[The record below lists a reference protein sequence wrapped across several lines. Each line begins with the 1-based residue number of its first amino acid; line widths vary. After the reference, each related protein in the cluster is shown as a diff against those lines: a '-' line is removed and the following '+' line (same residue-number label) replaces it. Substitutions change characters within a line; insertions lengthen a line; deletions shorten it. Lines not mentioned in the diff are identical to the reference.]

1 MNRPRSPLRQALL
14 ITAVALLVTASAI
27 WAPGLLDAASAVASA
42 QLKHRPNEAN
52 PFNIRFRDVTREAG
66 INFHHE
72 RAQSPQRLYPETMG
86 AGVAWI
92 DYDQDGYLD
101 AFFVN
106 SGYTPNF
113 HPTEPPQPALYRN
126 NGNGTFTDVTA
137 ASKIHTDGTMFF
149 GVAVG
154 DYDNDG
160 FPDIYMTGYRHSV
173 LLHNNGD
180 GTFTD
185 VTAKAGVGNDGNWG
199 TAAGWFDYDRDG
211 KLDLLVTNYVQFD
224 VDHPVVCGDWR
235 PGASKAPQVSA
246 YCHPDNFPGTS
257 PRLYHN
263 NGDGTFTDVTEK
275 AGLLN
280 KDGKSLAVVLAD
292 LNGDGW
298 PDIFIA
304 NDTQRNFVYINK
316 GDGTFRD
323 ASYTSGAGFSEDGR
337 AEAGMSAD
345 AADVMN
351 NSLPYLFVSHLDF
364 ELNRMYRN
372 NGDGTF
378 TDYTIASALGQS
390 NILNSAFGA
399 RFFDFDND
407 GWRDLLVVNGH
418 ILDNIS
424 LYHPEVAYEEEKKLY
439 RNTGQGHFVEA
450 TKSQG
455 PDFRSPRVGRGLA
468 VGDYDNDG
476 WQDFLVSNNG
486 QDAQLFHNDGGGPPF
501 RPGTPRPAA
510 GVRTPGADVDR
521 GVVGAPPFDSHKGG
535 SSAPTISP
543 SPPVQPSPALPPED
557 DRPSLRPK
565 PKTTSPPQ
573 NPPGADNPSGNVSP
587 PVLSPPNGSAAEA
600 PSPRQGAVST
610 VPKHDAAPGASAPE
624 GTPSLAPGG
633 VIDYRKGKD
642 KVDSGASDLRQGTD
656 LSVPKGA
663 ASTGA
668 SAPEAGSPKN
678 HWLAIRLIGT
688 KSNRDAIGARMKLVA
703 GDLISYDQSKGGM
716 SYCSAQDPRIFFGL
730 GSHKRADSLEI
741 WWPSGQ
747 HESLTNLPVDVFL
760 IIEEGSG
767 SANAVRY
774 H

>member
-1 MNRPRSPLRQALL
+1 MYPKFRIWSAEIIPRADAATARLRRAHPNSAHATQFFPHPARIISAMNCLRSPLKRCVAISVAVLALATSNLVAEALL
-14 ITAVALLVTASAI
+14 PTR
-27 WAPGLLDAASAVASA
+27 AAQKQA
-42 QLKHRPNEAN
+42 QPHKRVDESN
-52 PFNIRFRDVTREAG
+52 PYHVQFRDVTAEAG
-66 INFHHE
+66 IHFHHE

-106 SGYTPNF
+106 GGYTPYF
-113 HPTEPPQPALYRN
+113 HPAEPPQPALYHN
-126 NGNGTFTDVTA
+126 NGDGTFTDVTA
-137 ASKIHTDGTMFF
+137 ASKIRTEGTMFF
-149 GVAVG
+149 GVAVA

-160 FPDIYMTGYRHSV
+160 LPDIYMTGYRYSV

-185 VTAKAGVGNDGNWG
+185 VTEKAGVGNDGNWG

-235 PGASKAPQVSA
+235 PGTHDLPKVSS

-263 NGDGTFTDVTEK
+263 NGDGTFTDVTAK
-275 AGLLN
+275 AGLVN

-292 LNGDGW
+292 LNNDGW

-304 NDTQRNFVYINK
+304 NDTQRNFLYFNN

-323 ASYTSGAGFSEDGR
+323 ASFTSGAGFSEDGR
-337 AEAGMSAD
+337 PEAGMSAD
-345 AADVMN
+345 AADITN

-364 ELNRMYRN
+364 ELNRIYRN

-378 TDYTIASALGQS
+378 TDYTIASGIGQS
-390 NILNSAFGA
+390 SILNSAFGA

-418 ILDNIS
+418 ILDNIK
-424 LYHPEVAYEEEKKLY
+424 LYHPDVNYEEEKKLY
-439 RNTGQGHFVEA
+439 RNTGQGRFVDA

-455 PDFRSPRVGRGLA
+455 ADFRAPRVGRGLA

-486 QDAQLFHNDGGGPPF
+486 EDAQLFHNEGGMVVAENTKKNVTPPAPSMGDASAQ
-501 RPGTPRPAA
+501 RAPGDISTP
-510 GVRTPGADVDR
+510 PGAENPSR
-521 GVVGAPPFDSHKGG
+521 VGAPIGGVLHKGQADDEG
-535 SSAPTISP
+535 AP
-543 SPPVQPSPALPPED
+543 
-557 DRPSLRPK
+557 
-565 PKTTSPPQ
+565 
-573 NPPGADNPSGNVSP
+573 
-587 PVLSPPNGSAAEA
+587 AAA
-600 PSPRQGAVST
+600 Q
-610 VPKHDAAPGASAPE
+610 PGAS
-624 GTPSLAPGG
+624 SGG
-633 VIDYRKGKD
+633 VADLRTGKD
-642 KVDSGASDLRQGTD
+642 
-656 LSVPKGA
+656 SVPKAESG
-663 ASTGA
+663 ST
-668 SAPEAGSPKN
+668 SQKN

-688 KSNRDAIGARMKLVA
+688 KSNRDGIGAHLKLVA
-703 GDLISYDQSKGGM
+703 GDLTSYDQTKGGM

-730 GSHKRADSLEI
+730 GSHARVDSLEI
-741 WWPSGQ
+741 WWPSGLR
-747 HESLTNLPVDVFL
+747 ESVTNLPVDMFL
-760 IIEEGSG
+760 TIEEGTG
-767 SANAVRY
+767 KAVARRY
-774 H
+774 TPIHHR

>member
-1 MNRPRSPLRQALL
+1 MKSSRSPLRRCLAIAAGVLALATSNLVAQALFPAR
-14 ITAVALLVTASAI
+14 TVS
-27 WAPGLLDAASAVASA
+27 GQA
-42 QLKHRPNEAN
+42 QPHKRPDESN
-52 PFNIRFRDVTREAG
+52 PYHVQFRDVTREAG
-66 INFHHE
+66 IHFHHE

-113 HPTEPPQPALYRN
+113 HPAEPPQPALYHN
-126 NGNGTFTDVTA
+126 NGDGTFTDVTA
-137 ASKIHTDGTMFF
+137 ASKIRTDGTMFF
-149 GVAVG
+149 GVAVA

-211 KLDLLVTNYVQFD
+211 KLDLLVTNYVKYD

-235 PGASKAPQVSA
+235 PGVHDLPQVSA
-246 YCHPDNFPGTS
+246 YCHPDNFSGTS

-263 NGDGTFTDVTEK
+263 NGDGTFTDVTAK
-275 AGLLN
+275 AGLVN

-292 LNGDGW
+292 LNNDGW

-304 NDTQRNFVYINK
+304 NDTQRNFLYFNN

-337 AEAGMSAD
+337 PEAGMSAD
-345 AADVMN
+345 AADITN
-351 NSLPYLFVSHLDF
+351 NSLLYLFVSHLDF
-364 ELNRMYRN
+364 ELNRLYRN

-378 TDYTIASALGQS
+378 TDYTIASGVGQS
-390 NILNSAFGA
+390 SILNSAFGA

-418 ILDNIS
+418 ILDNIK

-439 RNTGQGHFVEA
+439 RNTGQGRFVDS
-450 TKSQG
+450 TKTQG
-455 PDFRSPRVGRGLA
+455 ADFRAPRVGRGLA
-468 VGDYDNDG
+468 VGDFDNDG

-486 QDAQLFHNDGGGPPF
+486 QDAQLFHNEP
-501 RPGTPRPAA
+501 
-510 GVRTPGADVDR
+510 
-521 GVVGAPPFDSHKGG
+521 GVV
-535 SSAPTISP
+535 
-543 SPPVQPSPALPPED
+543 
-557 DRPSLRPK
+557 
-565 PKTTSPPQ
+565 
-573 NPPGADNPSGNVSP
+573 
-587 PVLSPPNGSAAEA
+587 AAE
-600 PSPRQGAVST
+600 VS
-610 VPKHDAAPGASAPE
+610 
-624 GTPSLAPGG
+624 GG
-633 VIDYRKGKD
+633 ENSKKSSGVMDLRKGKD
-642 KVDSGASDLRQGTD
+642 KVENS
-656 LSVPKGA
+656 K
-663 ASTGA
+663 
-668 SAPEAGSPKN
+668 EAGGKTESAVAEESRDLTSPAAAQSTPQKN

-688 KSNRDAIGARMKLVA
+688 KSNRDGIGAHLKLVA
-703 GDLISYDQSKGGM
+703 GDLTSYDQSKGGM

-730 GSHKRADSLEI
+730 GSHARVDSLEI
-741 WWPSGQ
+741 WWPSGLR
-747 HESLTNLPVDVFL
+747 ETVTNLPVDVFL
-760 IIEEGSG
+760 TVEEGSG
-767 SANAVRY
+767 KALARRY
-774 H
+774 APRKK